1 MVCKQ
6 CNKRIKK
13 DTPVCPYCGAPQT
26 ETVSLG
32 AMHEAGKKKEKKRMS
47 GKKKLILT
55 LICVA
60 AVLLAAG
67 AAMLWLVGKPL
78 SPFNLDVMERVARFG
93 AVVLLG
99 LGGSLLAA
107 GLMLTCRWWKRILLI
122 IFGALFLLASLAAGC
137 GLLFWRDW
145 AGDFIDDNVSHGPQL
160 NEEDLGIN
168 EVLPKTGVLN
178 IALFGLDNRT
188 DSDDGRSDAII
199 VLSVDRDH
207 NKIKLTSIARD
218 TLANVKDYGWNNES
232 RDDDWTK
239 LTHAFAYGARSTD
252 ETKSGPSVAVR
263 ALNENFNLNI
273 TKYAYVN
280 FHEFAKIID
289 LIGGVEI
296 EVEWRELAYM
306 NKHIQSMNR
315 TTGMSISQL
324 RTAGKQTLTGGQAL
338 AYARLRHVDSDI
350 KRGNR
355 QKAVIDAVLKKAREM
370 SVLDYPDLIQ
380 EALGIC
386 NTNLTGQ
393 EILEIAEWLV
403 NNNPETVNFSLPDDE
418 CKLYTWD
425 SYSNKG
431 SAVYQRHGSVYV
443 MDLEYVSTYLHDF
456 IYETNYAKPEYAQ
469 KVTQPALPTGKY
481 LNMPQEETEP
491 TDTDTP

>member
-1 MVCKQ
+1 MVCRK

-13 DTPVCPYCGAPQT
+13 DTPVCPHCGAPQT

-32 AMHEAGKKKEKKRMS
+32 AMHGAGQKNNKKKTPLKNRRI
-47 GKKKLILT
+47 LIVT
-55 LICVA
+55 YIA
-60 AVLLAAG
+60 AVLLMAG
-67 AAMLWLVGKPL
+67 AALLWLVGKPL
-78 SPFNLDVMERVARFG
+78 SPFSLEVIERIARFAAVTLLSLG
-93 AVVLLG
+93 A
-99 LGGSLLAA
+99 SLLLS
-107 GLMLTCRWWKRILLI
+107 GLLLACRWWKRIVMIVL
-122 IFGALFLLASLAAGC
+122 GALFLLCSIAAAC

-145 AGDFIDDNVSHGPQL
+145 AGDFIDDNVSHGPEL
-160 NEEDLGIN
+160 NEDDLGIN
-168 EVLPKTGVLN
+168 PVLPQTGVLN
-178 IALFGLDNRT
+178 IALFGLDNRS
-188 DSDDGRSDAII
+188 DNDDGRSDAII

-207 NKIKLTSIARD
+207 NKIKLSSIARD
-218 TLANVKDYGWNNES
+218 TLANVKDYGWNNNS

-239 LTHAFAYGARSTD
+239 LTHAFYYGAHSKD

-273 TKYAYVN
+273 TKYAFVN

-296 EVEWRELAYM
+296 EVQWRELAYM

-338 AYARLRHVDSDI
+338 AYARLRHVDSDV

-370 SVLDYPDLIQ
+370 SVLDYPNLIQ
-380 EALGIC
+380 QALGIC

-393 EILEIAEWLV
+393 EILEIAEWML

-425 SYSNKG
+425 AYSHKG
-431 SAVYQRHGSVYV
+431 SATFQRHGAVYV
-443 MDLEYVSTYLHDF
+443 MDLDYAAAYLHDF
-456 IYETNYAKPEYAQ
+456 IYETATAIPEEAQ
-469 KVTQPALPTGKY
+469 KL
-481 LNMPQEETEP
+481 
-491 TDTDTP
+491 DTPRFPAHMELDTP

>member
-1 MVCKQ
+1 MVCRK
-6 CNKRIKK
+6 CSKRIKK

-32 AMHEAGKKKEKKRMS
+32 AMHEAGKKKEKKMS
-47 GKKKLILT
+47 GKKKLT
-55 LICVA
+55 LILIYVA
-60 AVLLAAG
+60 SVLLAAG
-67 AAMLWLVGKPL
+67 AAMLWLVGKPF
-78 SPFNLDVMERVARFG
+78 SPFNLEVAERVVRFG
-93 AVVLLG
+93 AVILLG
-99 LGGSLLAA
+99 LGGSLLAT
-107 GLMLTCRWWKRILLI
+107 GLLLSCRWWKRILLI
-122 IFGALFLLASLAAGC
+122 VFGGLFLLSSLAAGC
-137 GLLFWRDW
+137 GLLFWREW
-145 AGDFIDDNVSHGPQL
+145 AGAFIDDNVSRGPEL
-160 NEEDLGIN
+160 NVDDLGIN
-168 EVLPKTGVLN
+168 DVLPKTGVIN

-188 DSDDGRSDAII
+188 DSDDGRSDAIL

-218 TLANVKDYGWNNES
+218 TLANVKDYGWNNNS

-239 LTHAFAYGARSTD
+239 ITHAFYYGAHSKD

-289 LIGGVEI
+289 LIGGVDIEI
-296 EVEWRELAYM
+296 EQRELYQL
-306 NKHIQSMNR
+306 NKHIR
-315 TTGMSISQL
+315 GMVKGSGMTISEVSS
-324 RTAGKQTLTGGQAL
+324 AGMQTLSGGQAL
-338 AYARLRHVDSDI
+338 AYARIRKIDSDI

-355 QKAVIDAVLKKAREM
+355 QKTVIDAVLKKARTM
-370 SVLDYPDLIQ
+370 SVLEYPSLIQ

-393 EILEIAEWLV
+393 EILELAEWMV

-431 SAVYQRHGSVYV
+431 STMFQRHGAVYV
-443 MDLEYVSTYLHDF
+443 MDLEYASTYLHDF

-469 KVTQPALPTGKY
+469 KVNQPELPTGKY
-481 LNMPQEETEP
+481 LNMPQEETVP
-491 TDTDTP
+491 TGTDTQ